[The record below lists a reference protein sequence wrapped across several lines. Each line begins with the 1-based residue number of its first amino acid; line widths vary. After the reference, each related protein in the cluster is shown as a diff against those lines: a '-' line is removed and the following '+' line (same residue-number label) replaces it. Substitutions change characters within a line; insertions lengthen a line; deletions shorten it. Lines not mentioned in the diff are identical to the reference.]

1 VTDDP
6 RRDRFVSPPVRA
18 PRRSAHRRRC
28 GATAAVLV
36 TLVACSDAPGPQH
49 LSVASSPIDATRATP
64 VTRANFGAPTTHPGA
79 RSTLAPAAQP
89 APGALAL
96 VGTAVT
102 PRGSFAILRREG
114 TPEFMLVRVGDAIDR
129 RVVTELD
136 FDRIVLAAPGD
147 TGDTTLHLAPG
158 RSAVEIA
165 ASAAIHSQGIRAAG
179 APAARTPSIEP
190 AAYIEPEIVIAGH

>member
-1 VTDDP
+1 MTDDP

-18 PRRSAHRRRC
+18 PRGSAHPGRC
-28 GATAAVLV
+28 GATAAVVL
-36 TLVACSDAPGPQH
+36 TLVACSEAPGPQP
-49 LSVASSPIDATRATP
+49 LSVASGPIDATRAAP
-64 VTRANFGAPTTHPGA
+64 VTRANPGAPTPPPAA

-89 APGALAL
+89 ARAGLAL

-147 TGDTTLHLAPG
+147 TGDTTLHLAPD

-165 ASAAIHSQGIRAAG
+165 ATAAIHSQGLRAAG
-179 APAARTPSIEP
+179 PPAARTSSIEP